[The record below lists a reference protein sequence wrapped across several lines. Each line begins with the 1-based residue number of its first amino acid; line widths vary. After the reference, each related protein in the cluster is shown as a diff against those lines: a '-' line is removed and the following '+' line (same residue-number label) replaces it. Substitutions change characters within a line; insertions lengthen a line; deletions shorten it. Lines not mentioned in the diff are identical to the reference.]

1 MQTTTSDTQQA
12 ARPPFE
18 LQSYADAT
26 LPTGQRLLDEEHLQ
40 GHTIKAVISAPR
52 GRLGDQ
58 VDMVIVTETLC
69 WLVLETS
76 DSYCSEERSS
86 VQVRQCMGGRWSHS
100 TQAPKPAETLHDYL
114 SAEQMLRH
122 GLVSHGQHAA
132 LVIIEKEVKE
142 KERNEKAEQ
151 LRKEL
156 AKLEGGAA

>member
-1 MQTTTSDTQQA
+1 MSADQPS
-12 ARPPFE
+12 FE
-18 LQSYADAT
+18 LESYDDAT
-26 LPTGQRLLDEEHLQ
+26 LPHGERLTDEDHLK
-40 GHTIKAVISAPR
+40 GHTIKTVISAPS

-76 DSYCSEERSS
+76 DTYCQEERSS
-86 VQVRQCMGGRWSHS
+86 VQVRQCSGGRWSHAS
-100 TQAPKPAETLHDYL
+100 KATKPVETLHDYL

-122 GLVSHGQHAA
+122 GLVSQGQYAA
-132 LVIIEKEVKE
+132 LLVFEKEAEE

-151 LRKEL
+151 LRKQL